1 MICCAECCTEG
12 GFSYDD
18 VDLWARLRSLTLI
31 KGIELPPKTKAYLA
45 HFEEKGDVPLYYT
58 MAI

>member
-1 MICCAECCTEG
+1 MIHCADCATEG

-31 KGIELPPKTKAYLA
+31 KGIELPPKTKAYLDNY
-45 HFEEKGDVPLYYT
+45 ETKGDVPLYYN